1 MNRRLGIIVLVVGL
15 AGFVFASTQRSG
27 YDTVEG
33 AIKTAVS
40 SQERKKKDA
49 WETIRWLS
57 LGAAVVGLVLVI
69 LPGKGSSPG

>member
-15 AGFVFASTQRSG
+15 AGFVFATTQRSG

-40 SQERKKKDA
+40 SQERKKKAA
-49 WETIRWLS
+49 WETLRWLS
-57 LGAAVVGLVLVI
+57 LGAAVVGVVLVI
-69 LPGKGSSPG
+69 LPGKKE

>member
-15 AGFVFASTQRSG
+15 AGFVLATTQRSG
-27 YDTVEG
+27 YNTVEG

-40 SQERKKKDA
+40 SSERKKKDA

-57 LGAAVVGLVLVI
+57 LGAAVVGVILVV
-69 LPGKGSSPG
+69 LPGKKD

>member
-15 AGFVFASTQRSG
+15 AGFVLATTQRSG

-40 SQERKKKDA
+40 SQELNKKNA

-57 LGAAVVGLVLVI
+57 LGAAVVGVVLVI
-69 LPGKGSSPG
+69 LPGKRE

>member
-15 AGFVFASTQRSG
+15 AGFVFASSQRSG

-33 AIKTAVS
+33 AIKSAVS
-40 SQERKKKDA
+40 SSEKKKKDA

-57 LGAAVVGLVLVI
+57 LGAAVVGIVLVI
-69 LPGKGSSPG
+69 LPGKRE

>member
-15 AGFVFASTQRSG
+15 AGFVLATTQRSG

-57 LGAAVVGLVLVI
+57 LGAAVVGVVLVI
-69 LPGKGSSPG
+69 LPGKRE

>member
-1 MNRRLGIIVLVVGL
+1 MRRLGIIVLVVGL
-15 AGFVFASTQRSG
+15 AGFVLAGTQRGG

-57 LGAAVVGLVLVI
+57 LGAGVLGLVLVI
-69 LPGKGSSPG
+69 LPGQNE